1 METKS
6 NNWTNFQRRQEEV
19 MKRSTMTNF
28 AKRTI
33 MEQQNQQMLESIRPV
48 HLVNAKQ
55 PQRPQTYDDDSEPI
69 RPTMSGLVTSHTKSP
84 YPAH

>member
-33 MEQQNQQMLESIRPV
+33 MEQQNMQMLESIRPQ
-48 HLVNAKQ
+48 H
-55 PQRPQTYDDDSEPI
+55 
-69 RPTMSGLVTSHTKSP
+69 
-84 YPAH
+84 PAQSKLP